1 MLTILYT
8 PKIRQI
14 WDAYLRFAC
23 KHNAKG
29 GGGRF
34 ILFRVSIR
42 LLELWGQ
49 TVCGQYGLC
58 GVRMGEWG
66 WCLYK
71 TP

>member
-14 WDAYLRFAC
+14 WDAYLRLAC

-34 ILFRVSIR
+34 ILIRVSIPR
-42 LLELWGQ
+42 LELWGQ
-49 TVCGQYGLC
+49 TVGGQYGLC
-58 GVRMGEWG
+58 GVRLGMGG

-71 TP
+71 TL